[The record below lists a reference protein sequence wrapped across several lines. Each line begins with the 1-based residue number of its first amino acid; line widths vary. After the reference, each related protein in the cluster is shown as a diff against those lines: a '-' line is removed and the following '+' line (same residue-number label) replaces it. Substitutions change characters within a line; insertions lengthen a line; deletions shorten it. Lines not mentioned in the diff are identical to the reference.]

1 MLPQRADGWCESAEK
16 RECSTFQAADESRK
30 GKPFIAVQEVR
41 RMLRAI
47 WVATREIYSRPCF
60 YRRDR
65 EFFYCCESV
74 SNCYRKYFCNENKN
88 SCLQIFLFSLQMRI
102 ACNSFSVVRILLES
116 ANTFIRYTKNFHPK
130 KYYF

>member
-1 MLPQRADGWCESAEK
+1 MKTKFHDEFQRAGGWCESAEK

-60 YRRDR
+60 ITGIGS
-65 EFFYCCESV
+65 FFV
-74 SNCYRKYFCNENKN
+74 MK
-88 SCLQIFLFSLQMRI
+88 
-102 ACNSFSVVRILLES
+102 A
-116 ANTFIRYTKNFHPK
+116 
-130 KYYF
+130 